1 MEEVWWTMLSG
12 LLDPVHLVILL
23 ILVLF
28 VVGPRRLPELGESL
42 GKTVRLIKEAQ
53 QSREQDRDRS
63 DGPPTI

>member
-1 MEEVWWTMLSG
+1 MLSG

-23 ILVLF
+23 ILVLL

-42 GKTVRLIKEAQ
+42 GKTLRLIKEAS
-53 QSREQDRDRS
+53 QSREPDRDRS

>member
-1 MEEVWWTMLSG
+1 MWWTMLSG

>member
-63 DGPPTI
+63 DGPPTL

>member
-1 MEEVWWTMLSG
+1 MLSG

-63 DGPPTI
+63 DGPPTL